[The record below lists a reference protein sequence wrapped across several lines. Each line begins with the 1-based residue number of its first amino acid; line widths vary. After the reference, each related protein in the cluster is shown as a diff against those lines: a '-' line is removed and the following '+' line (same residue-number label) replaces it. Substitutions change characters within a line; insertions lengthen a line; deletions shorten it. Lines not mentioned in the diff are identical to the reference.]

1 MSELI
6 GKMVNALGGG
16 TLRQRRERAWTVL
29 ALMVGSITIARA
41 LPDGDES
48 NEVIHAALK
57 SAMGALGQ

>member
-1 MSELI
+1 
-6 GKMVNALGGG
+6 MVNALEGG

-29 ALMVGSITIARA
+29 ALMVGSMTIARA

-57 SAMGALGQ
+57 SAMGVLGR